1 MNFFEWLTTRR
12 KTLATMDAAELR
24 AQEMLLTSERDRMMA
39 RIGKLG
45 KDKQVVIEKGAK
57 EKTPEM
63 RRTFAQQYDL
73 LHTEQMMLSRHLNIR
88 SKEALTVTRL
98 RLLRETASRAGVGAL
113 GRGLIRDG
121 DLALIERLIEN
132 DKITTEV
139 YQERLDAILQAGHEA
154 DTEATGLSPAS
165 SELLRVWNDM
175 DAGLI
180 KDTTAAFDE
189 AERRVRERSKANE
202 G

>member
-1 MNFFEWLTTRR
+1 MKLDATTAMIDLHSHILPGIDDGAPDMS
-12 KTLATMDAAELR
+12 TAFD
-24 AQEMLLTSERDRMMA
+24 MA
-39 RIGKLG
+39 RMAVDDGIA
-45 KDKQVVIEKGAK
+45 VMAC
-57 EKTPEM
+57 TPHMLPGVYDADAVEV
-63 RRTFAQQYDL
+63 RRRVA
-73 LHTEQMMLSRHLNIR
+73 HLN
-88 SKEALTVTRL
+88 
-98 RLLRETASRAGVGAL
+98 
-113 GRGLIRDG
+113 
-121 DLALIERLIEN
+121 ERLIEN

-180 KDTTAAFDE
+180 KDSTAAFDE
-189 AERRVRERSKANE
+189 AERRVRERSKASD